1 MPTIRLNKN
10 SASSTGN
17 TSTNRNTINVKVV
30 VGDTK
35 KKKPAR
41 KRSSPSTSDDSSAP
55 PPPTV
60 VQNYIQPSSQPQGQA
75 ISYPNPPLPRTGGSM
90 FNRPYDVADAGV
102 GTENE
107 AVPEGLA
114 SNFAAMEDRRQ
125 RVIQDLYRQ
134 LDDQIVWSDTT
145 ANTPAG
151 PGSVDTDLTIAPSS
165 AAPSIQHGAQ
175 VDNGDQWYTN
185 DSFEIPHAT
194 PDNIQFPEDDP
205 EALPVR
211 HRSMTFALPPAQ
223 ATLALPAPPTQSTEE
238 ISNSPPPTQSTE
250 EITPSVLPERNADG
264 MRSVPEQAGP
274 SRGSKRSRSPS
285 QADYRAAMIADGWLP
300 PTGKNATQTK
310 IKEYKEKFLDAG
322 RPSNVRPSWESR
334 KK

>member
-60 VQNYIQPSSQPQGQA
+60 VQNYIQPSSQPQGPA
-75 ISYPNPPLPRTGGSM
+75 ISYAENPPLPRTGGSM

-114 SNFAAMEDRRQ
+114 SNFAAMEERRQ

-134 LDDQIVWSDTT
+134 LDDQMVWSDTT

-151 PGSVDTDLTIAPSS
+151 PGSVTSDLTIAPSS

-175 VDNGDQWYTN
+175 IDNGDQWYTN
-185 DSFEIPHAT
+185 DSFEMPHVT

-223 ATLALPAPPTQSTEE
+223 ATLALPSTQATLAL
-238 ISNSPPPTQSTE
+238 PAPPTQSTE
-250 EITPSVLPERNADG
+250 EITPSVLPE
-264 MRSVPEQAGP
+264 QAGP
-274 SRGSKRSRSPS
+274 SRGRGRGRTSTRGRGSAGRVPS
-285 QADYRAAMIADGWLP
+285 QAAYRASMIADGWLSGSQRTTQARREEYENWIN
-300 PTGKNATQTK
+300 TGRHA
-310 IKEYKEKFLDAG
+310 
-322 RPSNVRPSWESR
+322 NVRPSWESSD
-334 KK
+334 K